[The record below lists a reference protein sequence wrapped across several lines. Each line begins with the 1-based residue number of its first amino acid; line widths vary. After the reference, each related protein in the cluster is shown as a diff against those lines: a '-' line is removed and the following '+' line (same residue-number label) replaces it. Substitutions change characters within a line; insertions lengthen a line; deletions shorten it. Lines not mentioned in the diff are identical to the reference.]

1 MAVLL
6 FSQHRVAAGEHFEH
20 WLTWWNGEG
29 QGRAKPLGGTLL
41 AAYEGSAQW
50 TLLTAW
56 ADDAAAGAAVSLLQS
71 APAVLSTQALPLHGT
86 PLAQWPREGYWR
98 LALEEAGP
106 GRWAGPRGTGC
117 YVLDDGATANPW
129 GFAGTACERWWL
141 RPGSNRGPRHYEC
154 RALTS

>member
-6 FSQHRVAAGEHFEH
+6 FSQHRVTAKAGFEH
-20 WLTWWNGEG
+20 WLAWWTGEG

-50 TLLTAW
+50 TLLTTW

-86 PLAQWPREGYWR
+86 PLTQWPREGSWR
-98 LALEEAGP
+98 LVLDGAREGS
-106 GRWAGPRGTGC
+106 WAGPRGTGC
-117 YVLDDGATANPW
+117 YALDDGD
-129 GFAGTACERWWL
+129 AGEPLGL
-141 RPGSNRGPRHYEC
+141 RRYPDAS
-154 RALTS
+154 

>member
-6 FSQHRVAAGEHFEH
+6 FSQHRVAAGERFEH

-106 GRWAGPRGTGC
+106 GQWAGPRGTGC
-117 YVLDDGATANPW
+117 YVLDDGDDGEPL
-129 GFAGTACERWWL
+129 GLRRYPER
-141 RPGSNRGPRHYEC
+141 S
-154 RALTS
+154 

>member
-1 MAVLL
+1 MPLESVL
-6 FSQHRVAAGEHFEH
+6 STGSHGG
-20 WLTWWNGEG
+20 TGK
-29 QGRAKPLGGTLL
+29 AKGGPSPLGGTLL

-71 APAVLSTQALPLHGT
+71 APALLSTQALPLHGT

-117 YVLDDGATANPW
+117 YVLDDGDDGEPW
-129 GFAGTACERWWL
+129 GFAATRNGLRKMVATPWIEQGT
-141 RPGSNRGPRHYEC
+141 P
-154 RALTS
+154 AL

>member
-6 FSQHRVAAGEHFEH
+6 FSQHRVTAKAGFEH
-20 WLTWWNGEG
+20 WLGWWNGEG

-50 TLLTAW
+50 TLLTTW

-86 PLAQWPREGYWR
+86 PLTQWPREGSWR
-98 LALEEAGP
+98 LVLDGAREGS
-106 GRWAGPRGTGC
+106 WAGPRGTGC
-117 YVLDDGATANPW
+117 YALDDGD
-129 GFAGTACERWWL
+129 AGEPLGL
-141 RPGSNRGPRHYEC
+141 RRYPDAS
-154 RALTS
+154 